1 MSKPAEDA
9 LDHDDGGIDNQA
21 KIYRADRQKVGGF
34 AAHHEYTDGEK
45 QRERN
50 GRADDDGAAQVAE
63 EHPLQQEDQP
73 DPERHVV
80 EDRPSRDVDELLA
93 IVDALDPHAGRKNV
107 VMVDALDLLL
117 DPPDGRHALLATAHQ
132 DDALHDI
139 VVIVLAGN
147 AETRLVPDDDLG
159 DVLHQHGV
167 AADLGQHGVVEI
179 VERADEANA
188 AHHRRL
194 ASNIERVAADIDV
207 AVVERL
213 QDLRK
218 RQAVGH
224 QLVDVDLQ
232 LEDFGL
238 AAPPGHVDDSG
249 HRPEP
254 PLQHPILQGLEIE
267 HAVSGRPHELVSI
280 DLADRTDRRDLR
292 LHVVRQ
298 RWKLRQAIE
307 DLLQGFVVGV
317 VEAELQLY
325 IREPVK
331 RDRSDRREIAHGR
344 GLRLDRDGDV
354 ALDLLGREARALR
367 HHIDHGRRRI
377 RIGLDVELAKRH
389 NAAREYHHEQHQHQ
403 HPVPQRKLDQ
413 RIHRRM
419 PFAPALV
426 VRF

>member
-9 LDHDDGGIDNQA
+9 LDHDHGGIDNQA
-21 KIYRADRQKVGGF
+21 KIDRADRQKVGGF
-34 AAHHEYTDGEK
+34 AAHHDYTDGEK

-73 DPERHVV
+73 DPEHHVV

-93 IVDALDPHAGRKNV
+93 I
-107 VMVDALDLLL
+107 VDALDLLL

-188 AHHRRL
+188 THHRRL
-194 ASNIERVAADIDV
+194 AANIERVAADIDV

-224 QLVDVDLQ
+224 QFVDVDLQ
-232 LEDFGL
+232 LENLGL
-238 AAPPGHVDDSG
+238 AAPPGYVDDSG

-267 HAVSGRPHELVSI
+267 HAVSGRSHELVSI

-298 RWKLRQAIE
+298 RWKLRQAI
-307 DLLQGFVVGV
+307 
-317 VEAELQLY
+317 
-325 IREPVK
+325 
-331 RDRSDRREIAHGR
+331 
-344 GLRLDRDGDV
+344 
-354 ALDLLGREARALR
+354 
-367 HHIDHGRRRI
+367 
-377 RIGLDVELAKRH
+377 
-389 NAAREYHHEQHQHQ
+389 
-403 HPVPQRKLDQ
+403 
-413 RIHRRM
+413 
-419 PFAPALV
+419 
-426 VRF
+426 